1 MSSIYNNKISNGT
14 SKYNVWYCTFFSC
27 IYIEPH
33 HEGFI
38 DSSKIRSCFVD
49 KD

>member
-1 MSSIYNNKISNGT
+1 MEHQNTMYGT
-14 SKYNVWYCTFFSC
+14 VRFIFLHL
-27 IYIEPH
+27 EPH

>member
-14 SKYNVWYCTFFSC
+14 SKYNVWYCTFFFLHL
-27 IYIEPH
+27 EPH

-38 DSSKIRSCFVD
+38 DSSKIWSCFVD
-49 KD
+49 ED

>member
-1 MSSIYNNKISNGT
+1 MSR
-14 SKYNVWYCTFFSC
+14 
-27 IYIEPH
+27 IYILITFQIEHKNTMYGTVCFFLHLEPH

-38 DSSKIRSCFVD
+38 DSSKIRGCFVD